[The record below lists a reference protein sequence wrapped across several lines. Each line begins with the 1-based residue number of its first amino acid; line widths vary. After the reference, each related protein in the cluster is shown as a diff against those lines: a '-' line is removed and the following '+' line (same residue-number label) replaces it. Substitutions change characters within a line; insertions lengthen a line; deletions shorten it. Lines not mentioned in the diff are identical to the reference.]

1 MIRMESG
8 EKMARRHSSQMKK
21 SSEAE
26 SGGKREFSLP
36 SKNSPF
42 IVLAALRRNHF
53 SPTSHRFFN
62 FSFIWSN
69 FVLSFYEFFFYFCSA
84 LMLVI
89 CLPLCVH
96 VTNREKLKYLPTPA
110 AFSVFISQKG
120 KEKCTHWQKNW
131 KHSTP
136 SARPHHF
143 PSLFPFHN
151 EK

>member
-1 MIRMESG
+1 
-8 EKMARRHSSQMKK
+8 MKK

-26 SGGKREFSLP
+26 SGGKREFFLP

-120 KEKCTHWQKNW
+120 KKNVRTG
-131 KHSTP
+131 KKKLETFHPIGSPTP
-136 SARPHHF
+136 RPL
-143 PSLFPFHN
+143 SLFRFIMKN
-151 EK
+151 KKKSISNI